1 MVIKSLQEAL
11 MEDPAVDEAT
21 QEAVNTFI
29 QLIFGYSYATFKV
42 QLDLLFIIQVLG
54 LKF

>member
-1 MVIKSLQEAL
+1 

-29 QLIFGYSYATFKV
+29 QLIMEVPGL
-42 QLDLLFIIQVLG
+42 QLVKQG
-54 LKF
+54 TKA